1 MIKHIVLL
9 EFAANLPTEQ
19 SDAILTELGQ
29 LAQVISPMKN
39 YSFGKNNSPEGLNAS
54 FNYGFIMEFDS
65 IDARNV
71 YLEHPLHVKYKKK
84 KILPNLNA
92 GINSVLVFDY

>member
-39 YSFGKNNSPEGLNAS
+39 YSFGKNNSPEGTNAS
-54 FNYGFIMEFDS
+54 LKYGITMESDS
-65 IDARNV
+65 IDERHV
-71 YLEHPLHVKYKKK
+71 Y
-84 KILPNLNA
+84 
-92 GINSVLVFDY
+92 